1 MTRLTAG
8 GSLPPPM
15 TERVVEVGYG
25 SPGHA
30 DAVDVRRTVFV
41 EGQGVPPS
49 MEVDEYEPD
58 CRHFVAYD
66 GTEAVGAA
74 RLRPLDGAAKVERV
88 AVVGSRRG
96 DGWGDSLMD
105 AVEEAARDAGVDRL
119 VLHAQT
125 PVEGFYERR
134 GYRTTSD
141 VFEEAGIPHV
151 EMERE
156 P

>member
-1 MTRLTAG
+1 
-8 GSLPPPM
+8 M
-15 TERVVEVGYG
+15 TERVVEVEHG

-30 DAVDVRRTVFV
+30 DAVAVRRTVFV

-49 MEVDEYEPD
+49 MEVDEHEPD

-66 GTEAVGAA
+66 GADAVGAA
-74 RLRPLDGAAKVERV
+74 RLRPLDGETAKVERV
-88 AVVGSRRG
+88 AVVESRRG
-96 DGWGDSLMD
+96 EGWGDRLMD
-105 AVEEAARDAGVDRL
+105 AVESTAREASVDRL

>member
-1 MTRLTAG
+1 M
-8 GSLPPPM
+8 SQ
-15 TERVVEVGYG
+15 RVVEVDHD

-30 DAVDVRRTVFV
+30 DAVAVRRAVFV
-41 EGQGVPPS
+41 EGQGVPES
-49 MEVDEYEPD
+49 LEVDEHESD

-66 GTEAVGAA
+66 GETPVGAA
-74 RLRPLDGAAKVERV
+74 RLRPLDGGTAKVERV
-88 AVVGSRRG
+88 AVVAPRRG
-96 DGWGDSLMD
+96 EGWGARLMD
-105 AVEEAARDAGVDRL
+105 AVEAAAREAGVDLL

-125 PVEGFYERR
+125 PVEGFYRQR

-151 EMERE
+151 EMERR

>member
-1 MTRLTAG
+1 M
-8 GSLPPPM
+8 SQ
-15 TERVVEVGYG
+15 RVVEVGYE

-30 DAVDVRRTVFV
+30 DAVTVRREVFI
-41 EGQGVPPS
+41 EGQGVPES
-49 MEVDEYEPD
+49 LEVDDHEPD

-66 GTEAVGAA
+66 GSEPVGAA
-74 RLRPLDGAAKVERV
+74 RLRPLGDGEAKVERV
-88 AVVGSRRG
+88 AVVESRREE
-96 DGWGDSLMD
+96 GWGARLMD
-105 AVEEAARDAGVDRL
+105 AVEDAARKAGVDTL